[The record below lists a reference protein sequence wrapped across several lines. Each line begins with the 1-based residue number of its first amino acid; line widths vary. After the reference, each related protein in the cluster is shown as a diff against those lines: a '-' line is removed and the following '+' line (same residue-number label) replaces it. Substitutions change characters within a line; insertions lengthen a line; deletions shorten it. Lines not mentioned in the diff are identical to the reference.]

1 MAERGSH
8 LLVRRTTKLASWL
21 PLSVVHFNILLF
33 LKISSKRCSKLVLVV
48 LLTMI
53 LKLIKFCKGCI
64 LVTLFRREIFI
75 PSCFTRVVLLFKNS
89 INLPS
94 ILVLLFIFFFF
105 FLLFLHLIK
114 MLDTLFSKF
123 TPR

>member
-1 MAERGSH
+1 MAERESH

-21 PLSVVHFNILLF
+21 LLSVVHFNILLF

-64 LVTLFRREIFI
+64 LITLVRREIFI

-94 ILVLLFIFFFF
+94 ILVLLFIFFFL